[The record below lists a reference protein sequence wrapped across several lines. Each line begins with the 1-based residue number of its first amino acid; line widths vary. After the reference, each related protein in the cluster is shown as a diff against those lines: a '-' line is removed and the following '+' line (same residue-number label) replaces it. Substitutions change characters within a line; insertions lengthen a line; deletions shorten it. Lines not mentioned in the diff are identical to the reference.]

1 MKIEQIYT
9 GCLAQGAY
17 YIESQGVAAVID
29 PLRDPQPYIARA
41 KRDGAVIQYILETHF
56 HADFVSGCM
65 ELARK
70 AGATIVYGPGA
81 KPAYGAH
88 IARDGEIL
96 RLGDLR
102 IKVLHTP
109 GHTFESVTYLLIDE
123 NGKDRAIFTGDTL
136 FLGDVGRPDLAQG
149 KDVNQTQLAGILYD
163 SLREKIMPLADDVIV
178 YPGHGAGSACGKN
191 MSAETVDTLGHQ
203 KKTNYALRAIDKAT
217 FAKKLL
223 DGLTPPPQYFAK
235 NAALNQKGAPAV
247 DVLYKKGTR
256 PLNPDEFERL
266 AVEEGARILD
276 TRRPADF
283 AKAHIPNA
291 IFIGLDG
298 AFAPWAGTLI
308 ADLRCPIVFIAPN
321 GREAEVVQR
330 LARVGHDGVL
340 GYLQGGLEAWV
351 EAGKETAS
359 LASIQADELAARY
372 HENTRVLDVRRSD
385 EYRASHIENAISFPL
400 AQIDQNPI
408 PLAAEQP
415 YFLYCA
421 GGYRSV
427 IAASILKSKGFHRL
441 TNIAG
446 GYAAI
451 QTTDLPRTTAVGT
464 LS

>member
-1 MKIEQIYT
+1 MKVEQIYT

-29 PLRDPQPYIARA
+29 PLRDPLPYIERA
-41 KRDGAVIQYILETHF
+41 KRDGSVIQYILETHF

-70 AGATIVYGPGA
+70 TGATIVYGPGA
-81 KPAYGAH
+81 KPAYEAH

-123 NGKDRAIFTGDTL
+123 NGEDRAIFTGDTL

-149 KDVNQTQLAGILYD
+149 KDVNQAQLAGILYD

-203 KKTNYALRAIDKAT
+203 KEINYALRAIDKAA
-217 FAKKLL
+217 FVKKLL
-223 DGLTPPPQYFAK
+223 DGLTPPPPYFAK

-247 DVLYKKGTR
+247 DALYKEGNR

-266 AVEEGARILD
+266 AAEEGARILD
-276 TRRPADF
+276 TRPPADF

-291 IFIGLDG
+291 ISIGLDG

-340 GYLQGGLEAWV
+340 GYLQGGVKAWI
-351 EAGKETAS
+351 ETGRETAR
-359 LASIQADELAARY
+359 LASLSAAEWAAHY
-372 HENTRVLDVRRSD
+372 DPKSQVLDVRRLD
-385 EYRASHIENAISFPL
+385 EYRAGHVENAISFPL
-400 AQIDQNPI
+400 DLIDRNPI
-408 PLAAEQP
+408 PLSAAQP
-415 YFLYCA
+415 YFLYCG

-427 IAASILKSKGFHRL
+427 IAASILESKGFHRL

-451 QTTDLPRTTAVGT
+451 QTTDLPRTAAVGA